1 MLICRLVAGF
11 CLRVSRVEDKAR
23 IGRMV
28 KRIFDYGRVLYLR
41 SLGLQ
46 AEMVHYCDAAVS
58 PENCLIIA
66 WK

>member
-1 MLICRLVAGF
+1 MRGSVD
-11 CLRVSRVEDKAR
+11 DKAR